1 MRMTMPKL
9 PDGLVSSQQR
19 IEPQLARYLVE
30 APEAAARL
38 LSAMRYANLEGGK
51 RLRAA
56 LVYVAAQTFG
66 APLHH
71 ADAAAV
77 AVEFVHAYSLIH
89 DDLPAMD
96 DSPLRRGIASC
107 HIAYDE
113 ATAILAGDAL
123 QALAFE
129 VLARDEQ
136 LSTATRLKLVHR
148 LASASGLHGMA
159 GGQMIDLIYTGHRE
173 KTSLEQLQQMHTL
186 KTGALLEASIL
197 MGCDCAELTD
207 SPTRTAMMA
216 YGQALGLAYQIQDD
230 ILDVISHEEHLGK
243 PQGHDAELKKMTY
256 PAVVGLEEASA
267 MREALYEQGLAALTP
282 ITVDTSDLEELLTFV
297 VRREN

>member
-30 APEAAARL
+30 APEPAARL

-66 APLHH
+66 APLNH

-136 LSTATRLKLVHR
+136 LSTATRLKLVQR
-148 LASASGLHGMA
+148 LALS
-159 GGQMIDLIYTGHRE
+159 LIH
-173 KTSLEQLQQMHTL
+173 
-186 KTGALLEASIL
+186 I
-197 MGCDCAELTD
+197 
-207 SPTRTAMMA
+207 
-216 YGQALGLAYQIQDD
+216 
-230 ILDVISHEEHLGK
+230 
-243 PQGHDAELKKMTY
+243 
-256 PAVVGLEEASA
+256 
-267 MREALYEQGLAALTP
+267 
-282 ITVDTSDLEELLTFV
+282 
-297 VRREN
+297 